1 MMSEISLDLDNENEM
16 TFNVVIEGTRPGEPL
31 CRLMIENE
39 EMTYS
44 MQGDFLP
51 NDEVSIVVPPLKGIL
66 REGNYEAYLEVLVD
80 DRVFI
85 PLEMSL
91 FFENSIKVVA
101 ESVKSKKRK
110 TVKASASLVSANVKK
125 KINKKSKNNNI
136 DTEDALSE
144 TNEIYVHPAKKR
156 RDSRK
161 VMSGKDINSMFKQ
174 ISKSVKKR

>member
-1 MMSEISLDLDNENEM
+1 MSEISLDLDNDNEM

-51 NDEVSIVVPPLKGIL
+51 NDEVSIIVPPLKGIL
-66 REGNYEAYLEVLVD
+66 REGDYEAYLEVLVD

-85 PLEMSL
+85 PLEMKL

-110 TVKASASLVSANVKK
+110 TVKASASLVSASVKK
-125 KINKKSKNNNI
+125 KINKKVESNKIN
-136 DTEDALSE
+136 TEINLDEITE
-144 TNEIYVHPAKKR
+144 TYMHPAKKR
-156 RDSRK
+156 RDNRK
-161 VMSGKDINSMFKQ
+161 VMSGKDISSMFEQ
-174 ISKSVKKR
+174 ISKKVKKR